1 MNKHILSA
9 LYQKEMTDILRDK
22 KTILMMILVPLL
34 LYPLLFIGSMW
45 ITTITLSSSTRD
57 TFTIAFENIENQDEL
72 KEAFQTYGKEYEY
85 NFAYL
90 ENLQSKS
97 DSGEVSFLNELEK
110 GNIDAYLKWNP
121 DAPEEYIIVYNSS
134 NTTSSTAAG
143 MIEDMLMEIR
153 NEKRI
158 SILEDMG
165 MEPEHILEPIKYSRE
180 DHATSEETVGAL
192 FGSIIPFLLITSILM
207 GAMYP
212 AIDCTAGEKER
223 GTLETLLT
231 LPVRNLELITSK
243 FLATSTVAVAAAF
256 LNVLSMGILGGY
268 FFSSMQ
274 ASSET
279 DLDFDISVYLPA
291 ILIMLLLAIVLA
303 LFASA
308 VCLCVCIFARS
319 FKEAQNYSTPVML
332 IFMFASLA
340 GILPGIQ
347 LEHGLELIPVVNV
360 MLLISELFR
369 FEFNAAHIAIV
380 MGTNIA
386 YTMLAILLMAK
397 MFHSEE
403 ILFGDSAGGIHL
415 LEKRSGMKSKQ
426 IPGMGDV
433 LLLMAVEILIVLFA
447 GSLLIVKFGIWGLV
461 LQQLLMVACLIGYCY
476 YIKTDFSK
484 IFRFHRV
491 NGWQLIAAVLC
502 WFGTYVIMMLV
513 SAGLSQLFPVSAE
526 SADSLLTLWE
536 NQPLWLVLLSSAL
549 LPAVCEELLFRG
561 YLFGSLS
568 NKYRI
573 STAILWTGIL
583 FGLYHMN
590 LIKLVVVGFLGGML
604 AYIVYKADSIWVSI
618 LAHFLNNFIAAIIS
632 LYPDVI
638 EKKLPFLMQMNNAA
652 AVILTIAGVVSLLGG
667 ILLLKWRAGDFKK
680 NEPEAGN

>member
-1 MNKHILSA
+1 MNKHIVTA

-22 KTILMMILVPLL
+22 KTILMMIIVPLL
-34 LYPLLFIGSMW
+34 LYPLLFIFSMW
-45 ITTITLSSSTRD
+45 ITSTALTSNTRD
-57 TFTIAFENIENQDEL
+57 TFTIAFENIKNQDEL
-72 KEAFQTYGKEYEY
+72 IEAFNTYGREYDY

-90 ENLQSKS
+90 ENLHS
-97 DSGEVSFLNELEK
+97 DPDTDKESFLNELEN
-110 GNIDAYLKWNP
+110 GSIAAYLKVNP
-121 DAPEEYIIVYNSS
+121 ENSKEYIIVYNSS
-134 NTTSSTAAG
+134 NTASSTAAA

-153 NEKRI
+153 NEKRVL
-158 SILEDMG
+158 ILEDMG
-165 MEPEHILEPIKYSRE
+165 LEAESVLEPIQYTRE

-192 FGSIIPFLLITSILM
+192 FGSIIPFLLVTSILM

-231 LPVRNLELITSK
+231 LPVHNLELITSK

-279 DLDFDISVYLPA
+279 VLEFDISVYIPA
-291 ILIMLLLAIVLA
+291 ILIMLVLAVVLA

-332 IFMFASLA
+332 VFMFAAMVCIIPNIDLA
-340 GILPGIQ
+340 
-347 LEHGLELIPVVNV
+347 HGLEFLPVVNV
-360 MLLISELFR
+360 VLLISELFQ
-369 FEFNAAHIAIV
+369 FEFNAAKIAIV
-380 MGTNIA
+380 LGSNLA
-386 YTMLAILLMAK
+386 YTIFAVLLMTK

-403 ILFGDSAGGIHL
+403 ILFGESAGGIHL
-415 LEKRSGMKSKQ
+415 LEKRSQMKSKQ

-433 LLLMAVEILIVLFA
+433 LLLMSVEIMIVLLA
-447 GSLLIVKFGIWGLV
+447 GSLLIVKLGIWGLV
-461 LQQLLMVACLIGYCY
+461 LQQLLMAACLFAYCY

-484 IFRFHRV
+484 VFRFHKV
-491 NGWQLIAAVLC
+491 NGWQLLGTVLC
-502 WFGTYVIMMLV
+502 WFGTYVVMMLI
-513 SAGLSQLFPVSAE
+513 SAFLSKLFPASAE
-526 SADSLLTLWE
+526 SADSLLALWE
-536 NQPLWLVLLSSAL
+536 NQPLWLIILSSAF

-573 STAILWTGIL
+573 STAIFWTGIL

-590 LIKLVVVGFLGGML
+590 LIKLVVVGLLGAML
-604 AYIVYKADSIWVSI
+604 AYIVFKTDSIWCSI
-618 LAHFLNNFIAAIIS
+618 LAHFLNNFIAVVIS
-632 LYPDVI
+632 LYPEEI
-638 EKKLPFLMQMNNAA
+638 ERKLPFLMQMDNAA
-652 AVILTIAGVVSLLGG
+652 GAILIALGILALIGG
-667 ILLLKWRAGDFKK
+667 IWILKWRTGDFKK
-680 NEPEAGN
+680 PADKQM

>member
-1 MNKHILSA
+1 MNKHIVAA

-34 LYPLLFIGSMW
+34 LYPLLFIFSMW
-45 ITTITLSSSTRD
+45 ITSTALTSNTRD
-57 TFTIAFENIENQDEL
+57 TFTIAFENVENKDEL
-72 KEAFQTYGKEYEY
+72 IEAFQTYGRDYDY
-85 NFAYL
+85 NFAFL
-90 ENLQSKS
+90 ENVQGEAN
-97 DSGEVSFLNELEK
+97 SGEDTIQKELED
-110 GNIDAYLKWNP
+110 GNIDAYIRVNP
-121 DAPEEYIIVYNSS
+121 DSPYLYYIVYNSS
-134 NTTSSTAAG
+134 DTASSTAAG
-143 MIEDMLMEIR
+143 MAEDMLMEIR

-158 SILEDMG
+158 TILEDMG
-165 MEPEHILEPIKYSRE
+165 LEPETILEPIQYSRE

-192 FGSIIPFLLITSILM
+192 FGSIIPFLLVTSILM

-231 LPVRNLELITSK
+231 LPVHNLELIASK
-243 FLATSTVAVAAAF
+243 FLATSTVAAAAAF

-279 DLDFDISVYLPA
+279 VLEFDISVYIPA
-291 ILIMLLLAIVLA
+291 ILIMLVLAIVLA

-332 IFMFASLA
+332 VFMFAA
-340 GILPGIQ
+340 MVCIIPNIE
-347 LEHGLELIPVVNV
+347 LEHGLELVPVVNV
-360 MLLISELFR
+360 VLLISELFK
-369 FEFNAAHIAIV
+369 FEFHAAHIAIV
-380 MGTNIA
+380 LGSNLA
-386 YTMLAILLMAK
+386 YIIFAVLLMTK

-403 ILFGDSAGGIHL
+403 ILFGESAGGIHL
-415 LEKRSGMKSKQ
+415 LEKRSHMKSKQ

-433 LLLMAVEILIVLFA
+433 LLLMAVEILIVLLA
-447 GSLLIVKFGIWGLV
+447 GSLLVVKFGIWGLV
-461 LQQLLMVACLIGYCY
+461 LQQLFMAACLFAYCC

-484 IFRFHRV
+484 VFRFHKV
-491 NGWQLIAAVLC
+491 NAWQLLGTVLC
-502 WFGTYVIMMLV
+502 WFGTYVIMMLI
-513 SAGLSQLFPVSAE
+513 SAGLSQLFPASAE

-536 NQPLWLVLLSSAL
+536 NQPLWLIVLSSAL

-573 STAILWTGIL
+573 ATAILWTGIL

-590 LIKLVVVGFLGGML
+590 LIKLVVVGLLGVML
-604 AYIVYKADSIWVSI
+604 AYIVYKADSIWCSI
-618 LAHFLNNFIAAIIS
+618 LAHFLNNFIAVLIG
-632 LYPDVI
+632 LYPDEI
-638 EKKLPFLMQMNNAA
+638 EKKLPFLIQMDNVSG
-652 AVILTIAGVVSLLGG
+652 VILIAAGILSLIGG
-667 ILLLKWRAGDFKK
+667 ILVMKWKAGERTSIKV
-680 NEPEAGN
+680 